1 MEGYVVDVVQDANKF
16 RVIHKYSC
24 ENIPARENRL
34 ILGKFETPQDA
45 LKSAY
50 TNYSQFSL
58 KFRLCPL
65 CTATEG
71 AKQE

>member
-24 ENIPARENRL
+24 GNIPARENRL

-65 CTATEG
+65 CTAPEG
-71 AKQE
+71 AKQ